1 MFLNSSFTMNLFEIF
16 FMDIFF
22 YNTHKIHLQSNIQ
35 MPYNTTMN
43 FDTPHHRAKSAM
55 ACPNLEVVH
64 ALVLAKPKQLITWWL

>member
-1 MFLNSSFTMNLFEIF
+1 
-16 FMDIFF
+16 
-22 YNTHKIHLQSNIQ
+22 